1 MCKDR
6 GDGMERTG
14 TKVSTDFHENLA
26 YLKKEL
32 AVDESFDLIC
42 LELKHGGRKMA
53 LFLVDGFGKDA
64 AITEIQKQLRYLD
77 KDELVEHEFE
87 AYLSEQVI
95 PYVELS
101 KATDLDQVIDEVLAG
116 PCALIVEGLSHVI
129 IMDTREYPVRSPEE
143 PDTEQVIRGSKDG
156 FVETIVMNAALI
168 RRRVRDR
175 TLRVKY
181 VKVGRRSK
189 SDLAIIYIEDIADSS
204 YVEHIHTALQNIKT
218 DGLPMADKSIEEFV
232 FGQHYN
238 PYPLVRY
245 TERPDVSATHLYE
258 GHLLV
263 LVDGSPSA
271 VITPITFWH
280 HLQHAEEYRQKPIVG
295 AVQRIVRFAA
305 VWASLFLLPLWYLL
319 AVHPDMLPAALSFVG
334 AETTGQIPLIVQFL
348 IAEMG
353 IEMLR
358 MASIHTPTAL
368 ATALGLV
375 AALLIGQV
383 AIDVGLFSPE
393 VVLYL
398 SMAAI
403 GTFATPSYE
412 LSLANRIIRV
422 VFLLI
427 AALFGAGGYI
437 VGITLW
443 LMLLSSMSVMNVP
456 YLWPLIPFDYRAMRD
471 VLLRAP
477 MPLKNRRPTV
487 LHPKD
492 PDR

>member
-1 MCKDR
+1 
-6 GDGMERTG
+6 MERTG
-14 TKVSTDFHENLA
+14 TEISTDYSENLA

-32 AVDESFDLIC
+32 AIDESFDLIC
-42 LELKHGGRKMA
+42 LELKHANRKMA
-53 LFLVDGFGKDA
+53 LILVDGFGKDA
-64 AITEIQKQLRYLD
+64 AITEIQKQLHYLD
-77 KDELVEHEFE
+77 RNEQEQEVDRFE
-87 AYLSEQVI
+87 DVLMEQVI

-101 KATDLDQVIDEVLAG
+101 KAKDLDQVIEEVLAG
-116 PCALIVEGLSHVI
+116 PCALIVEGFSFAI

-168 RRRVRDR
+168 RRRVRDK

-189 SDLAIIYIEDIADSS
+189 SDLAILYIEDIADPS
-204 YVEHIHTALQNIKT
+204 YVEHIHSALQAIET
-218 DGLPMADKSIEEFV
+218 DGLPMADKSIEEYV

-258 GHLLV
+258 GHLIV

-271 VITPITFWH
+271 IITPTSFWH

-295 AVQRIVRFAA
+295 AIQRLVRFTA
-305 VWASLFLLPLWYLL
+305 VWSSLFLLPLWYILAIQPDLL
-319 AVHPDMLPAALSFVG
+319 PQALSFIG
-334 AETTGQIPLIVQFL
+334 TESNGQIPLIIQFL
-348 IAEMG
+348 IAEVG

-412 LSLANRIIRV
+412 LSLANRIMRV
-422 VFLLI
+422 VFLLLASVFGVSGYVI
-427 AALFGAGGYI
+427 A
-437 VGITLW
+437 VTLW
-443 LMLLSSMSVMNVP
+443 VLLLCSMKVMNVP
-456 YLWPLIPFDYRAMRD
+456 YMWPLIPFDYRAMRD
-471 VLLRAP
+471 VVFRAP

-487 LHPKD
+487 LHPRD

>member
-1 MCKDR
+1 
-6 GDGMERTG
+6 MERTG
-14 TKVSTDFHENLA
+14 TEFSTDYNENLA

-32 AVDESFDLIC
+32 AIDESFDLIC
-42 LELKHGGRKMA
+42 LELKHANRKMA
-53 LFLVDGFGKDA
+53 LILVDGFGKDA
-64 AITEIQKQLRYLD
+64 AITEIQKQLHYLNR
-77 KDELVEHEFE
+77 HEQEQEIDRFE
-87 AYLSEQVI
+87 DVLMEQVI

-101 KATDLDQVIDEVLAG
+101 KAKDLDQVIEEVLAG
-116 PCALIVEGLSHVI
+116 PCALIVEGFSFAI

-168 RRRVRDR
+168 RRRVRDK

-189 SDLAIIYIEDIADSS
+189 SDLAILYIEDIADPS
-204 YVEHIHTALQNIKT
+204 YVEHIHSALQAIET
-218 DGLPMADKSIEEFV
+218 DGLPMADKSIEEYV

-258 GHLLV
+258 GHLIV

-271 VITPITFWH
+271 IITPTSFWH

-295 AVQRIVRFAA
+295 AIQRLVRFTA
-305 VWASLFLLPLWYLL
+305 VWSSLFLLPLWYILAIQPDLL
-319 AVHPDMLPAALSFVG
+319 PQALSFIG
-334 AETTGQIPLIVQFL
+334 TESNGQIPLIVQFL
-348 IAEMG
+348 IAEVG

-412 LSLANRIIRV
+412 LSLANRIMRV
-422 VFLLI
+422 VFLLLASVFGVSGYVI
-427 AALFGAGGYI
+427 A
-437 VGITLW
+437 VTLW
-443 LMLLSSMSVMNVP
+443 VILLCSMKVMNVP
-456 YLWPLIPFDYRAMRD
+456 YMWPLIPFDYRAMRD
-471 VLLRAP
+471 VVFRAP

-487 LHPKD
+487 LHPRD

>member
-1 MCKDR
+1 MDEK
-6 GDGMERTG
+6 THKI
-14 TKVSTDFHENLA
+14 TASYKENLH
-26 YLKKEL
+26 YLKTEL

-42 LELKHGGRKMA
+42 LELFHGEKNMA

-77 KDELVEHEFE
+77 KEKLRDHHVED
-87 AYLSEQVI
+87 YLSQQVI
-95 PYVELS
+95 PYIELS
-101 KATDLDQVIDEVLAG
+101 STDDLNQVVDEVLSG
-116 PCALIVEGLSHVI
+116 PCALLVEGMSNVI
-129 IMDTREYPVRSPEE
+129 LMDTREYPVRSPEE

-156 FVETIVMNAALI
+156 FVETIIMNAALI
-168 RRRVRDR
+168 RRRIRDR

-189 SDLAIIYIEDIADSS
+189 SDLAIVYIEDIAASD
-204 YVEHIHTALQNIKT
+204 YVDHIYSALQHIRT
-218 DGLPMADKSIEEFV
+218 DGLPMADKTIEEFV
-232 FGQHYN
+232 FGQHLN

-258 GHLLV
+258 GHLII

-271 VITPITFWH
+271 VITPTSFWH
-280 HLQHAEEYRQKPIVG
+280 HLQHAEEYRQKPIIG
-295 AVQRIVRFAA
+295 AALRLVRFAA
-305 VWASLFLLPLWYLL
+305 VWSSLFLLPLWYLL
-319 AVHPDMLPAALSFVG
+319 ATHSSNLPEAISFIGSEKPGEIPLFIQFLV
-334 AETTGQIPLIVQFL
+334 AET
-348 IAEMG
+348 G

-358 MASIHTPTAL
+358 MASIHTPSAL

-375 AALLIGQV
+375 AALLIGEV
-383 AIDVGLFSPE
+383 AIEVGLFSPE

-403 GTFATPSYE
+403 GSFATPSYE
-412 LSLANRIIRV
+412 LSLANRLFRV
-422 VFLLI
+422 FFLLCS
-427 AALFGAGGYI
+427 ALFGISGYI
-437 VGITLW
+437 ISVTLW
-443 LMLLSSMSVMNVP
+443 LLLLTRTTVLNVP
-456 YLWPLIPFDYRAMRD
+456 YLWPFIPFNYRSMRD

-477 MPLKNRRPTV
+477 MPLKNRRPPA

>member
-1 MCKDR
+1 
-6 GDGMERTG
+6 
-14 TKVSTDFHENLA
+14 
-26 YLKKEL
+26 
-32 AVDESFDLIC
+32 
-42 LELKHGGRKMA
+42 
-53 LFLVDGFGKDA
+53 
-64 AITEIQKQLRYLD
+64 
-77 KDELVEHEFE
+77 
-87 AYLSEQVI
+87 
-95 PYVELS
+95 
-101 KATDLDQVIDEVLAG
+101 
-116 PCALIVEGLSHVI
+116 
-129 IMDTREYPVRSPEE
+129 MDTREYPVRSPEE

-168 RRRVRDR
+168 RRRVRDK

-189 SDLAIIYIEDIADSS
+189 SDLAILYIEDIADPS
-204 YVEHIHTALQNIKT
+204 YVEHIHSALQAIET
-218 DGLPMADKSIEEFV
+218 DGLPMADKSIEEYV

-258 GHLLV
+258 GHLIV

-271 VITPITFWH
+271 IITPTSFWH

-295 AVQRIVRFAA
+295 AIQRLVRFTA
-305 VWASLFLLPLWYLL
+305 VWSSLFLLPLWYILAIQPDLL
-319 AVHPDMLPAALSFVG
+319 PQALSFIG
-334 AETTGQIPLIVQFL
+334 TESNGQIPLIIQFL
-348 IAEMG
+348 IAEVG

-412 LSLANRIIRV
+412 LSLANRIMRV
-422 VFLLI
+422 VFLLLASVFGVSGYVI
-427 AALFGAGGYI
+427 A
-437 VGITLW
+437 VTLW
-443 LMLLSSMSVMNVP
+443 VLLLCSMKVMNVP
-456 YLWPLIPFDYRAMRD
+456 YMWPLIPFDYRAMRD
-471 VLLRAP
+471 VVFRAP

-487 LHPKD
+487 LHPRD

>member
-1 MCKDR
+1 
-6 GDGMERTG
+6 MERTG
-14 TKVSTDFHENLA
+14 TKFSTDFHKNLT

-32 AVDESFDLIC
+32 AIDESFDLIC
-42 LELKHGGRKMA
+42 LEMKHANRKMA
-53 LFLVDGFGKDA
+53 LILVDGFGKDG
-64 AITEIQKQLRYLD
+64 AITEIQKQLHYLD
-77 KDELVEHEFE
+77 GHEQEIDQFE
-87 AYLSEQVI
+87 DVLMEQVI

-101 KATDLDQVIDEVLAG
+101 KAEDLDQVIEEVLAG
-116 PCALIVEGLSHVI
+116 PCALIVEGFTYAI

-168 RRRVRDR
+168 RRRVRDK

-189 SDLAIIYIEDIADSS
+189 SDLAILYIEDIADPS
-204 YVEHIHTALQNIKT
+204 YVEHIHTALQAIET
-218 DGLPMADKSIEEFV
+218 DGLPMADKSIEEYV

-258 GHLLV
+258 GHLIV

-271 VITPITFWH
+271 IITPTSFWH

-295 AVQRIVRFAA
+295 AIQRLVRFTA
-305 VWASLFLLPLWYLL
+305 VWSSLFLLPLWYILAIQPELL
-319 AVHPDMLPAALSFVG
+319 PQALSFIG
-334 AETTGQIPLIVQFL
+334 TESNGQIPLIVQFL
-348 IAEMG
+348 IAEVG

-422 VFLLI
+422 AFLLL
-427 AALFGAGGYI
+427 ASVFGVSGYI
-437 VGITLW
+437 LGITLW
-443 LMLLSSMSVMNVP
+443 VILLCKMKVMNVP
-456 YLWPLIPFDYRAMRD
+456 YMWPFIPFDYRAMRD
-471 VLLRAP
+471 VVFRAP

-487 LHPKD
+487 LHPRD

>member
-1 MCKDR
+1 
-6 GDGMERTG
+6 MERSG
-14 TKVSTDFHENLA
+14 TTFFTDYQENLT

-32 AVDESFDLIC
+32 AIDESFDLIC
-42 LELKHGGRKMA
+42 LEMKHANRRMA
-53 LFLVDGFGKDA
+53 LILVDGFGKDA
-64 AITEIQKQLRYLD
+64 AITEIQKQLHYLD
-77 KDELVEHEFE
+77 GHGQEIHQFE
-87 AYLSEQVI
+87 EVLMEQVI

-101 KATDLDQVIDEVLAG
+101 KAEDLDQVIEEVLAG
-116 PCALIVEGLSHVI
+116 PCALIVEGFSYAI

-168 RRRVRDR
+168 RRRVRDK
-175 TLRVKY
+175 TFRVKY

-189 SDLAIIYIEDIADSS
+189 SDLAILYIEDIADPS
-204 YVEHIHTALQNIKT
+204 YVEHIHSALQAIET
-218 DGLPMADKSIEEFV
+218 DGLPMADKSIEEYV

-258 GHLLV
+258 GHLIV

-271 VITPITFWH
+271 IITPTSFWH

-295 AVQRIVRFAA
+295 AIQRMVRFTA
-305 VWASLFLLPLWYLL
+305 VWSSLFLLPLWYILAIQPELL
-319 AVHPDMLPAALSFVG
+319 PQALSFIG
-334 AETTGQIPLIVQFL
+334 TESNGQIPLIVQFL
-348 IAEMG
+348 IAEVG

-412 LSLANRIIRV
+412 LSLANRIMRV
-422 VFLLI
+422 AFLLL
-427 AALFGAGGYI
+427 ASLFGVSGYI

-443 LMLLSSMSVMNVP
+443 VILLCNMKVMNVP
-456 YLWPLIPFDYRAMRD
+456 YMWPFIPFDYRAMRD
-471 VLLRAP
+471 VVLRAP

-487 LHPKD
+487 LHPRD

>member
-1 MCKDR
+1 
-6 GDGMERTG
+6 MERTG
-14 TKVSTDFHENLA
+14 TEFSADYNENLA

-32 AVDESFDLIC
+32 AIDESFDLIC
-42 LELKHGGRKMA
+42 LELKHANRKMA
-53 LFLVDGFGKDA
+53 LILVDGFGKDA
-64 AITEIQKQLRYLD
+64 AITEIQKQLHYLD
-77 KDELVEHEFE
+77 RHEQEQEIDRFE
-87 AYLSEQVI
+87 DVLMEQVI

-101 KATDLDQVIDEVLAG
+101 KAKDLDQVIEEVLAG
-116 PCALIVEGLSHVI
+116 PCALIVEGFSFAI

-168 RRRVRDR
+168 RRRVRDK

-189 SDLAIIYIEDIADSS
+189 SDLAILYIEDIADPS
-204 YVEHIHTALQNIKT
+204 YVEHIHSALQAIET
-218 DGLPMADKSIEEFV
+218 DGLPMADKSIEEYV

-258 GHLLV
+258 GHLIV

-271 VITPITFWH
+271 IITPTSFWH

-295 AVQRIVRFAA
+295 AIQRLVRFTA
-305 VWASLFLLPLWYLL
+305 VWSSLFLLPLWYILAIQPDLL
-319 AVHPDMLPAALSFVG
+319 PQALSFIG
-334 AETTGQIPLIVQFL
+334 TESNGQIPLIVQFL
-348 IAEMG
+348 IAEVG

-412 LSLANRIIRV
+412 LSLANRIMRV
-422 VFLLI
+422 VFLLLASVFGVSGYVI
-427 AALFGAGGYI
+427 A
-437 VGITLW
+437 VTLW
-443 LMLLSSMSVMNVP
+443 VLLLCSMKVMNVP
-456 YLWPLIPFDYRAMRD
+456 YMWPLIPFDYRAMRD
-471 VLLRAP
+471 VVFRAP

-487 LHPKD
+487 LHPRD

>member
-1 MCKDR
+1 
-6 GDGMERTG
+6 MERTG
-14 TKVSTDFHENLA
+14 TEFSADYNENLA

-32 AVDESFDLIC
+32 AIDESFDLIC
-42 LELKHGGRKMA
+42 LELKHANRKMA
-53 LFLVDGFGKDA
+53 LILVDGFGKDA
-64 AITEIQKQLRYLD
+64 AITEIQKQLHYLD
-77 KDELVEHEFE
+77 RHEQEIDRFE
-87 AYLSEQVI
+87 DVLMEQVI

-101 KATDLDQVIDEVLAG
+101 KAKDLDQVIEEVLAG
-116 PCALIVEGLSHVI
+116 PCALIVEGFSFAI

-168 RRRVRDR
+168 RRRVRDK

-189 SDLAIIYIEDIADSS
+189 SDLAILYIEDIADPS
-204 YVEHIHTALQNIKT
+204 YVEHIHSALQAIET
-218 DGLPMADKSIEEFV
+218 DGLPMADKSIEEYV

-258 GHLLV
+258 GHLIV

-271 VITPITFWH
+271 IITPTSFWH

-295 AVQRIVRFAA
+295 AIQRLVRFTA
-305 VWASLFLLPLWYLL
+305 VWSSLFLLPLWYILAIQPDLL
-319 AVHPDMLPAALSFVG
+319 PQALSFIG
-334 AETTGQIPLIVQFL
+334 TESNGQIPLIVQFL
-348 IAEMG
+348 IAEVG

-412 LSLANRIIRV
+412 LSLANRIMRV
-422 VFLLI
+422 VFLLLASVFGVSGYVI
-427 AALFGAGGYI
+427 A
-437 VGITLW
+437 VTLW
-443 LMLLSSMSVMNVP
+443 VILLCSMKVMNVP
-456 YLWPLIPFDYRAMRD
+456 YMWPLIPFDYRAMRD
-471 VLLRAP
+471 VVFRAP

-487 LHPKD
+487 LHPRD

>member
-1 MCKDR
+1 
-6 GDGMERTG
+6 MERTG
-14 TKVSTDFHENLA
+14 TEFSTDYNENLA

-32 AVDESFDLIC
+32 AIDESFDLIC
-42 LELKHGGRKMA
+42 LELKHANRKMA
-53 LFLVDGFGKDA
+53 LILVDGFGKDA
-64 AITEIQKQLRYLD
+64 AITEIQKQLHYLD
-77 KDELVEHEFE
+77 RHEQEIDRFE
-87 AYLSEQVI
+87 DVLMEQVI

-101 KATDLDQVIDEVLAG
+101 KAKDLDQVIEEVLAG
-116 PCALIVEGLSHVI
+116 PCALIVEGFSFAI

-168 RRRVRDR
+168 RRRVRDK

-189 SDLAIIYIEDIADSS
+189 SDLAILYIEDIADPS
-204 YVEHIHTALQNIKT
+204 YVEHIHSALQAIET
-218 DGLPMADKSIEEFV
+218 DGLPMADKSIEEYV

-258 GHLLV
+258 GHLIV

-271 VITPITFWH
+271 IITPTSFWH

-295 AVQRIVRFAA
+295 AIQRLVRFTA
-305 VWASLFLLPLWYLL
+305 VWSSLFLLPLWYILAIQPDLL
-319 AVHPDMLPAALSFVG
+319 PHALSFIG
-334 AETTGQIPLIVQFL
+334 TESNGQIPLIVQFL
-348 IAEMG
+348 IAEVG

-412 LSLANRIIRV
+412 LSLANRIMRV
-422 VFLLI
+422 VFLLLASVFGVSGYVI
-427 AALFGAGGYI
+427 A
-437 VGITLW
+437 VTLW
-443 LMLLSSMSVMNVP
+443 VILLCSMKVMNVP
-456 YLWPLIPFDYRAMRD
+456 YMWPLIPFDYRAMRD
-471 VLLRAP
+471 VVFRAP

-487 LHPKD
+487 LHPRD

>member
-1 MCKDR
+1 
-6 GDGMERTG
+6 MEHKG
-14 TKVSTDFHENLA
+14 TPISDDFNENLA

-42 LELKHGGRKMA
+42 LELVHGGRKMA

-77 KDELVEHEFE
+77 EDELADKDVED
-87 AYLSEQVI
+87 YLVKHVI

-101 KATDLDQVIDEVLAG
+101 KAQDLDQVIEEVLAG
-116 PCALIVEGLSHVI
+116 PCALLVEGIKHVI

-189 SDLAIIYIEDIADSS
+189 SDLAIMYIEDIADPD
-204 YVEHIHTALQNIKT
+204 YVEKIHTALQNIHT

-258 GHLLV
+258 GHLIV

-271 VITPITFWH
+271 VITPISFWH

-295 AVQRIVRFAA
+295 AIQRMVRFIA

-319 AVHPDMLPAALSFVG
+319 AVTPDLLPPALSFVG
-334 AETTGQIPLIVQFL
+334 AETSGQIPLIVQFL
-348 IAEMG
+348 IAETG

-422 VFLLI
+422 VFLAI
-427 AALFGAGGYI
+427 TALFGAPGYI
-437 VGITLW
+437 ISLTLW
-443 LMLLSSMSVMNVP
+443 LLLLTGMSVINVP
-456 YLWPLIPFDYRAMRD
+456 YLWPFIPFDYRAMRD
-471 VLLRAP
+471 VLFRAP
-477 MPLKNRRPTV
+477 MPLKNRRPSV
-487 LHPKD
+487 LHPRD